1 MRISD
6 WSSDVCSSDLAEA
19 DAIAVAVAA
28 AEIAGAAD
36 RARIDEAAGHAAA
49 IVAVERGAPDIDAAA
64 CAGNGARI
72 GDVDTAGRH
81 DAEPLALDSA
91 PGIAR
96 DPLTIFLPRLAPLGH
111 TPNPLTRSHDLL
123 ADLTQ
128 V

>member
-49 IVAVERGAPDIDAAA
+49 IVAVERGALDIDAAA
-64 CAGNGARI
+64 GAGNGARI
-72 GDVDTAGRH
+72 GDVATAGQD
-81 DAEPLALDSA
+81 DAEPLALDRA
-91 PGIAR
+91 AGIVGDQRAIV
-96 DPLTIFLPRLAPLGH
+96 LARLALLGIQDR
-111 TPNPLTRSHDLL
+111 NS
-123 ADLTQ
+123 
-128 V
+128 VV